1 MNFTN
6 EEIELIRF
14 CVDNIDCAKEECP
27 VGNSCEED
35 KEICLAIPSKMGK
48 GIELSPT
55 DKEIILYFFKDQKQ
69 QQLWKRNSCTP
80 KGTKAEC
87 PNVKA
92 CDDREKERQK
102 YICDELLD
110 KLGLYSKEEYQ
121 ILEREIQ
128 KVIINNLQNID
139 WGVGEKLQYYAHESP
154 IDIGRAD
161 ILLQSSKTETLY
173 VIELKPAQATR
184 EDVGQLQSYVGW
196 YKENIMPKFKII
208 KGILLAKELDDGAK
222 YAIKANPDLE
232 ARLFRLHIEVTKQW
246 L

>member
-6 EEIELIRF
+6 EEIDLIRF
-14 CVDNIDCAKEECP
+14 CGDNIDCAKEECP
-27 VGNSCEED
+27 VGNSCEEG
-35 KEICLAIPSKMGK
+35 KEICLAIPSKMERGM
-48 GIELSPT
+48 ELSPT
-55 DKEIILYFFKDQKQ
+55 DKEIILYFFKNEKQ

-102 YICDELLD
+102 CICDELLD

-232 ARLFRLHIEVTKQW
+232 ARLFRLHIEVTKQ
-246 L
+246 